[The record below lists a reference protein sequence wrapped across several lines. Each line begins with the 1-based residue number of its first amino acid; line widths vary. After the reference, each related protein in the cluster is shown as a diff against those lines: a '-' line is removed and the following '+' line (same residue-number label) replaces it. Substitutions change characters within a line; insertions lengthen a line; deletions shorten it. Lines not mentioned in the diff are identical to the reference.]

1 MQAQAHSFCL
11 SSNAWRPAALLYFS
25 THALTITGLRAG
37 LYAERVGAI
46 NFVLSDSEAA
56 KRVMSQLK
64 RIARALYSNPPVHGR
79 FLFVILLHIFF
90 YILVRYF
97 FLFSYV
103 SSDLTFLQ
111 I

>member
-1 MQAQAHSFCL
+1 M
-11 SSNAWRPAALLYFS
+11 
-25 THALTITGLRAG
+25 HALITIGLRAG

-79 FLFVILLHIFF
+79 FLSAVLSHYFSIFW
-90 YILVRYF
+90 
-97 FLFSYV
+97 
-103 SSDLTFLQ
+103 
-111 I
+111 